1 MSKKYIY
8 SLGKPFIQLSSG
20 CDLICT
26 KFVFLSASL
35 LNLKQWV
42 TFEIFG
48 VGVELFHLSVSASFS
63 VYCLAVLSN
72 ISNPTM
78 RTGLD
83 FKSAPEN
90 VFLLM
95 YIFRFIVL
103 LLWTK
108 KIMLL
113 VWCHCLISYKYWSY
127 IPQVWPAELPFF
139 SNLVYMSSTAK
150 FTGFLRI
157 CCWIFC
163 LQSWFSFLLHL
174 FIYIC
179 SMRISTVTRLQLF
192 PEIRCRNG

>member
-1 MSKKYIY
+1 MK
-8 SLGKPFIQLSSG
+8 SLEWALSFSTFPFLQ
-20 CDLICT
+20 
-26 KFVFLSASL
+26 
-35 LNLKQWV
+35 
-42 TFEIFG
+42 
-48 VGVELFHLSVSASFS
+48 VSCS

-139 SNLVYMSSTAK
+139 SNLVYMSIAQLSLQVFYEFAVESFAYKAGFHFYYTFS
-150 FTGFLRI
+150 FTSVLWEF
-157 CCWIFC
+157 
-163 LQSWFSFLLHL
+163 LQSLGSNYFQKFVVEMGSYTVCVPLATQ
-174 FIYIC
+174 
-179 SMRISTVTRLQLF
+179 ISTPTV
-192 PEIRCRNG
+192 